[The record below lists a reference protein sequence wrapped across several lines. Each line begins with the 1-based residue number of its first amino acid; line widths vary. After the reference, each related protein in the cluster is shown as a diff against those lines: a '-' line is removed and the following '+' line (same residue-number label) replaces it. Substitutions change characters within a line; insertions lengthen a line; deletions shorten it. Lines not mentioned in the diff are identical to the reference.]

1 MEYSHRTNC
10 GSSRNIPMT
19 RLVNGILENAV
30 SEMEQEQLENIT
42 HIDREY
48 NDEKVYRDSP

>member
-1 MEYSHRTNC
+1 
-10 GSSRNIPMT
+10 MT